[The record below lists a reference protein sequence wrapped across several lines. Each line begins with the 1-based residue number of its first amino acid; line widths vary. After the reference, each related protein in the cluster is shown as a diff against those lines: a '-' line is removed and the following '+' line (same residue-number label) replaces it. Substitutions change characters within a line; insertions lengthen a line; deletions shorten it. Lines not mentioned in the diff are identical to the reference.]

1 MSDGIVMLIILRI
14 KYRFPDYSLA
24 PNANRAHYRYT
35 NKENDMDKKLI
46 QQLLD
51 DDETRLEIAIA
62 IGHAVDANDDAN
74 DDGSLYG
81 DLMIN
86 ALNELNDTLVEGE
99 MITIEVSGHM
109 WVRGQYVRTEP
120 DGKVEVLSSFGV
132 PYTGKRVDFVVKSED
147 GHADV

>member
-1 MSDGIVMLIILRI
+1 MLIILRI
-14 KYRFPDYSLA
+14 KYRFLDYSLA

-35 NKENDMDKKLI
+35 NKENDMNKNLI

-51 DDETRLEIAIA
+51 DDETRVEIAIA
-62 IGHAVDANDDAN
+62 IGDAIGADE
-74 DDGSLYG
+74 DGSLYG
-81 DLMIN
+81 DLMIH

-132 PYTGKRVDFVVKSED
+132 PYTGKRVELVVKGEE
-147 GHADV
+147 GEADV

>member
-1 MSDGIVMLIILRI
+1 
-14 KYRFPDYSLA
+14 
-24 PNANRAHYRYT
+24 
-35 NKENDMDKKLI
+35 MDKNLI

-51 DDETRLEIAIA
+51 DDETRVEIAIA
-62 IGHAVDANDDAN
+62 IGDAIGADE
-74 DDGSLYG
+74 DGSLYG
-81 DLMIN
+81 DLMIH

-132 PYTGKRVDFVVKSED
+132 PYTGKRVELVVKGEE
-147 GHADV
+147 GEADV

>member
-35 NKENDMDKKLI
+35 NKENDMDKNLI

-51 DDETRLEIAIA
+51 DDETRVEIAIA
-62 IGHAVDANDDAN
+62 IGDAIGADE
-74 DDGSLYG
+74 DGSLYG
-81 DLMIN
+81 DLMIH

-132 PYTGKRVDFVVKSED
+132 PYTGKRVELVIKGED